1 MLQKNVSA
9 KIRFCFKKSI
19 KQQNISIFD
28 TYEIFKNSVFI
39 SLEDVV
45 LHSIIDDNFGND
57 SIFATPYFR

>member
-1 MLQKNVSA
+1 MLQKNVFA

-19 KQQNISIFD
+19 KQQNISIFG

-45 LHSIIDDNFGND
+45 LHSFIDHYFGND

>member
-19 KQQNISIFD
+19 KQQNISIFG

-45 LHSIIDDNFGND
+45 LHSFIDDNFGND

>member
-19 KQQNISIFD
+19 KQQNISIFGA
-28 TYEIFKNSVFI
+28 YEIFKNSVFI

-45 LHSIIDDNFGND
+45 LHPFIDYNFSND
-57 SIFATPYFR
+57 SIFANFDY